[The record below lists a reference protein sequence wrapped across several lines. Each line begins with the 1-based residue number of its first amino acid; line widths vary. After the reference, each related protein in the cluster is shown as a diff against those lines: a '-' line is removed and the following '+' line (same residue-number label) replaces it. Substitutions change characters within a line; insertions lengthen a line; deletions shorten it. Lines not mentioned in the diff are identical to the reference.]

1 MSKLGWHIRLRFAM
15 LVLQLIPT
23 LTPEGATAFDGG
35 RLRSAEMFDVLMQC
49 FANGATGLSLF
60 EDPYV
65 DDPGVYLA

>member
-1 MSKLGWHIRLRFAM
+1 MPIAAWF
-15 LVLQLIPT
+15 QFIPT

-49 FANGATGLSLF
+49 FANGGTGLALF